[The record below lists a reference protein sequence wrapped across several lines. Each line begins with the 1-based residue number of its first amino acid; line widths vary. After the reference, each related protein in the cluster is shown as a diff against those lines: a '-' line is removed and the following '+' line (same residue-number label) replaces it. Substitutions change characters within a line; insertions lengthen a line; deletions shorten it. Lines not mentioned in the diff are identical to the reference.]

1 LLTFIKMKMKKF
13 AILFLFASLQYIN
26 AQQTQISVQDSRV
39 ITTGVPFLLVAAD
52 ARAAGMGDQG
62 VATAPDAFS
71 QQWNPAKYAFAIDKQ
86 GFTASYTPYLTDL
99 VNDISLG
106 QATYY
111 NRINERSAFGVSL
124 RYFGLGEIELRQN
137 ADDQAQIVKP
147 NEIALD
153 GSYALKLSERFSM
166 AVAGRYIRSQLRIPT
181 EGSADAKPAS
191 SFAVDIAGY
200 YVGEEAAFSD
210 FNGRLRLG
218 FNFSNMGPKINYDS
232 GASDDNS
239 ANFLPAI
246 MRIGGGY
253 DFILDDFN
261 KVTLSVEL
269 AKLLVPTPQYRVDP
283 VSVNPVDSNGNNV
296 IDPDETTAAATTNA
310 ANIVAA
316 NNENASNRADY
327 NKINWVS
334 GIFSSFGDAPGGFSE
349 ELKEFTYS
357 IGTEYVY
364 QDSFAFRLG
373 YFHESPIKGARKF
386 FSLGAGFKY
395 NVVKVDVSYLFS
407 ASKVKNPLENTL
419 RFSLSFNFG
428 DKYEDY

>member
-1 LLTFIKMKMKKF
+1 MKKI
-13 AILFLFASLQYIN
+13 AILFILLSTQFIN
-26 AQQTQISVQDSRV
+26 AQQDSRV

-52 ARAAGMGDQG
+52 ARAAGLGDQG
-62 VATAPDAFS
+62 VATTTDAFS
-71 QQWNPAKYAFAIDKQ
+71 QQWNPAKYVFAIDKQ

-111 NRINERSAFGVSL
+111 NRISERSAFAGSL

-137 ADDQAQIVKP
+137 ADDPAQIVKP
-147 NEIALD
+147 NELAID
-153 GSYALKLSERFSM
+153 GSYSLKLSEKFSM
-166 AVAGRYIRSQLRIPT
+166 AVAGRYIRSALRIPSGDT
-181 EGSADAKPAS
+181 GDSKPAS
-191 SFAVDIAGY
+191 SFAVDVAGY
-200 YVGEEAAFSD
+200 FVGEETAYSD

-218 FNFSNMGPKINYDS
+218 FNFQNMGPKINYDA

-239 ANFLPAI
+239 ANFLPAN
-246 MRIGGGY
+246 MRLGGSY

-261 KVTLSVEL
+261 KVSVNVEF
-269 AKLLVPTPQYRVDP
+269 AKLLVPTPQSSDL
-283 VSVNPVDSNGNNV
+283 NGDGLV
-296 IDPDETTAAATTNA
+296 TTPEELALRDQ
-310 ANIVAA
+310 NI
-316 NNENASNRADY
+316 ADY

-357 IGTEYVY
+357 VGTEYLY

-395 NVVKVDVSYLFS
+395 NIVKVDVSYLFS

-428 DKYEDY
+428 DKYDEY

>member
-1 LLTFIKMKMKKF
+1 LLTFIKMKMKKI
-13 AILFLFASLQYIN
+13 AILTVLLSIQFIN
-26 AQQTQISVQDSRV
+26 AQQDSRV

-52 ARAAGMGDQG
+52 ARSAGMADQG
-62 VATAPDAFS
+62 VATSTDAYS
-71 QQWNPAKYAFAIDKQ
+71 QQWNPAKYAFALDKQ
-86 GFTASYTPYLTDL
+86 GFTVSYTPYLTDL

-111 NRINERSAFGVSL
+111 NRFGADGRNAFAVSL

-137 ADDQAQIVKP
+137 ADDPAQIVKP
-147 NEIALD
+147 NEMAID

-166 AVAGRYIRSQLRIPT
+166 SVAGRYIRSALRIPSGDT
-181 EGSADAKPAS
+181 GDSKPAS
-191 SFAVDIAGY
+191 SFAVDIAGFY
-200 YVGEEAAFSD
+200 QGEETAYND

-218 FNFSNMGPKINYDS
+218 FNFQNMGPKINYDA
-232 GASDDNS
+232 GQSDDNS
-239 ANFLPAI
+239 ANFLPAN
-246 MRIGGGY
+246 MRLGGGY

-261 KVTLSVEL
+261 KVSLNIEL
-269 AKLLVPTPQYRVDP
+269 AKLLVPTPQSADIDGDGLVTTP
-283 VSVNPVDSNGNNV
+283 EEQELQTQNN
-296 IDPDETTAAATTNA
+296 N
-310 ANIVAA
+310 
-316 NNENASNRADY
+316 DY

-357 IGTEYVY
+357 VGAEYLY

-373 YFHESPIKGARKF
+373 YFNESPIKGARKF

-407 ASKVKNPLENTL
+407 ASQVKNPLENTL

-428 DKYEDY
+428 DKYDDY